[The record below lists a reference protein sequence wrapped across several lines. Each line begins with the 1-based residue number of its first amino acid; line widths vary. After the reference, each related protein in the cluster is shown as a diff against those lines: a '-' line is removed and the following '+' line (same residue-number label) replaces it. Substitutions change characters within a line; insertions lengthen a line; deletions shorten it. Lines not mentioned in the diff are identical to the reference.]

1 MDTISAHGSVTSML
15 LLENYDRPTNQPNHP
30 TDEPTDGQGGS
41 FGSFVKLRGLSST
54 RSEGGKEV
62 EQVLGRL

>member
-41 FGSFVKLRGLSST
+41 LGSSEDCHLLEVREGKRLN
-54 RSEGGKEV
+54 RS
-62 EQVLGRL
+62 